1 MPSPAETVEAF
12 LARIGEPGGFV
23 SAVRDWFTPATVYEN
38 IGINRTVGIE
48 DNVAFAEQFI
58 ASSGSVAIRIETL
71 VAAVTG
77 NRVLTERIDNLVNAA
92 GETTMAIRVMGIFA
106 VEDGKITEWRD
117 YFDTVPF
124 NQ

>member
-23 SAVRDWFTPATVYEN
+23 SAVRDWFTPETVYEN

>member
-124 NQ
+124 NE